1 MKKLLAIGL
10 LALSVSGCASI
21 SSFLQNADNAV
32 NTYAPIV
39 GKDLLLVGDILVT
52 AECSPVTSVATQTA
66 SNILNIVAPN
76 SSAANSV
83 QNFFVI
89 NSAVAAQLCPLVQA
103 IKTQV
108 GQVPSGT
115 PAQTI
120 IVAPAQKAAL
130 HWRRK

>member
-10 LALSVSGCASI
+10 LALSVSGCASF

-66 SNILNIVAPN
+66 SNILNVVAPN
-76 SSAANSV
+76 SAAATTV

-89 NSAVAAQLCPLVQA
+89 NTAVASQLCPLVQA
-103 IKTQV
+103 IKTEV
-108 GQVPSGT
+108 GQVPAGT
-115 PAQTI
+115 PTQTI
-120 IVAPAQKAAL
+120 VVPPAQKAAL